1 MQDIIKIVDESSF
14 YFVIFVIRPIVE
26 KKEISSKLPQK
37 HFGGLLF
44 GKEIN
49 PTLLIDA
56 SVFFQHCVF
65 LIPKYE
71 YEL

>member
-44 GKEIN
+44 GK
-49 PTLLIDA
+49 
-56 SVFFQHCVF
+56 
-65 LIPKYE
+65 
-71 YEL
+71 